1 MTRKILG
8 LDLRD
13 HSISAVVVTHG
24 RRGIRIEAHANAP
37 VAVSEGDPNGLAQA
51 LGVLLDGI
59 DPAGCICAVSIP
71 PGLVSFRN
79 LRIPFD
85 QPKKIRQV
93 LPYEIEPAL
102 PYPVEDVSIGF
113 QVLELTGEPAGTG
126 TELTLAAV
134 ENHRLQ
140 TYLDALSDAGVRPD
154 SVTVGG
160 FAAARWIA
168 AGQAESDLLLVD
180 ADGPCCAVFALSHG
194 EVVMGRAFST
204 GRPGPVSENAL
215 CTRICQTVHAME
227 DTLPWGFSP
236 RAGFIIGAEPPG
248 GAVLSGQA
256 LAPALSR
263 ELGIPFDPTDLG
275 GGADTPAIT
284 WNAGRMDNAL
294 ALALAESGGLGLLD
308 FRSGHLGLK
317 KLWVENR
324 PSVIRTSLLAA
335 AVLVLALVSAL
346 AGDYT
351 KQKHL
356 DGLNRQITA
365 VFSET
370 FPEVR
375 TVVDPLQQMRATIR
389 QVRQE
394 AGLSQGA
401 NRMRAVDILRE
412 LSVRIPRGTDVDLG
426 QIVIGPEGV
435 RMSGSTDGFDSVD
448 RIKNGLSTAAGFSSV
463 DITSATVEKSGKR
476 VRFKLKMT
484 PSELL

>member
-1 MTRKILG
+1 
-8 LDLRD
+8 
-13 HSISAVVVTHG
+13 
-24 RRGIRIEAHANAP
+24 
-37 VAVSEGDPNGLAQA
+37 
-51 LGVLLDGI
+51 
-59 DPAGCICAVSIP
+59 
-71 PGLVSFRN
+71 
-79 LRIPFD
+79 
-85 QPKKIRQV
+85 
-93 LPYEIEPAL
+93 
-102 PYPVEDVSIGF
+102 
-113 QVLELTGEPAGTG
+113 
-126 TELTLAAV
+126 
-134 ENHRLQ
+134 
-140 TYLDALSDAGVRPD
+140 
-154 SVTVGG
+154 
-160 FAAARWIA
+160 
-168 AGQAESDLLLVD
+168 
-180 ADGPCCAVFALSHG
+180 
-194 EVVMGRAFST
+194 MGRAFST

-351 KQKHL
+351 KQKRL